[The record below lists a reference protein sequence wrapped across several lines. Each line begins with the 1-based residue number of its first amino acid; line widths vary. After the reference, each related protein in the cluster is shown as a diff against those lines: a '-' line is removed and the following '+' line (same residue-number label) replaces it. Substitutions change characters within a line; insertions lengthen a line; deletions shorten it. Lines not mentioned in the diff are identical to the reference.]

1 MLTKNGV
8 SYNLAITPFYTVKN
22 GLRFHFSSRSH
33 KMKFDTQVRVKEEWL
48 RDSFYKRFHFLIDTD
63 LIADLQLYSKIEQRG
78 FYVIDLSDGG
88 VFDCLE
94 SVELDG
100 LQANKRDLRTSSE
113 NTMQQLL
120 E

>member
-8 SYNLAITPFYTVKN
+8 SYNLEITPFYTVKN
-22 GLRFHFSSRSH
+22 GLRFHFSSHSH
-33 KMKFDTQVRVKEEWL
+33 KMKFDMQVRVKEEWL

-78 FYVIDLSDGG
+78 FYVIDLSDGS
-88 VFDCLE
+88 VFECLDL
-94 SVELDG
+94 VKLDG
-100 LQANKRDLRTSSE
+100 LHLNKRDSRTQLE